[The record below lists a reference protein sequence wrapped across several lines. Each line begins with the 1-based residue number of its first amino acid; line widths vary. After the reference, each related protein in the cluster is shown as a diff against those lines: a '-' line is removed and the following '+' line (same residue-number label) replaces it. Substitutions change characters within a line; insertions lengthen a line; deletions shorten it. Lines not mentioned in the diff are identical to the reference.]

1 MVKNPLLESEEGSSG
16 LYYSFLIISI
26 VIFSVLFSMLI
37 AMVGETANLASKD
50 WYIFLSFSVS
60 PIAITAATLIL
71 VYLKGD
77 SLFSVCGFEK
87 CENKYYLI
95 ALVAFVAMLFGLGNL
110 NTIFVEFLSKK
121 LGYKPTQMTLPK
133 FSAINYALVILTVCV
148 LPAITEE
155 VAMRGIVL
163 KGIKSGNVIVNAVIG
178 GLLFSLFHMSPM
190 QTPYQF
196 AVGFVFSLIAIKSG
210 SMLPTIIAHFLNN
223 FAIVTVE
230 YFSPTIFAD
239 LDIWTYA
246 LIIPAIIG
254 LVIVVAMLLKDGKN
268 KEQANK
274 DCLKN
279 FFMGAIAGIFVCAFM
294 WTMSLLG

>member
-26 VIFSVLFSMLI
+26 VIFGVLLSMPI
-37 AMVGETANLASKD
+37 AMVGETANLADKD

-60 PIAITAATLIL
+60 PIAIIVATLIL

-77 SLFSVCGFEK
+77 AFFSVCSFEK
-87 CENKYYLI
+87 CENKYYLL

-121 LGYKPTQMTLPK
+121 LGYEPAEMTLPK
-133 FSAINYALVILTVCV
+133 FSAINYVLVILTVCV

-210 SMLPTIIAHFLNN
+210 STLPTIIAHFLNN

-230 YFSPTIFAD
+230 YFSPTIFVD
-239 LDIWTYA
+239 LGNWNYA
-246 LIIPAIIG
+246 LIIPAIVG
-254 LVIVVAMLLKDGKN
+254 LTFIVAMLIKDGKN
-268 KEQANK
+268 KEQTTK

-279 FFMGAIAGIFVCAFM
+279 FFMGAIAGIFICTFM